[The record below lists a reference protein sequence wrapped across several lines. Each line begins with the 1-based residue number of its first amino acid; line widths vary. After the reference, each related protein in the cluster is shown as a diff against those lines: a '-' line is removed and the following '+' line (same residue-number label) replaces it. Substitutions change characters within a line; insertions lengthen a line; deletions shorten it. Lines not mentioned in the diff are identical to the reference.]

1 MAIRWKLLALLVW
14 LVGGSLFTSPAD
26 AVEYS
31 FITFDV
37 PGGIDTEIL
46 GLNNVGEF
54 VGVYG
59 AATTGFLYSRGVVS
73 TVAFPGADVTVPYG
87 INDSGDI
94 TGYYIAGGVTH
105 GFVRV
110 RDVYTSFDVPTA
122 TQTFGRGINNRREIV
137 GQYTTD
143 TNPNRGFV
151 RLGDTFTTIDSP
163 IGGEITAYGINDAG
177 DIVGYIG
184 VSGSVQTFRLVRG
197 NMELIRF
204 QNNVA
209 TYGLGINNAGDIVG
223 VTCEVICDAAGN
235 TIYVL
240 SGDTFSFVAPPGIFG
255 DAHGINDHGQLA
267 GFYFDAGGRHGFIA
281 TPHGSIRSPAH

>member
-1 MAIRWKLLALLVW
+1 MATRWKLLALL
-14 LVGGSLFTSPAD
+14 LCLIVGLFFTSPAC
-26 AVEYS
+26 AIEYS

-37 PGGIDTEIL
+37 PGGTDTEIL

-59 AATTGFLYSRGVVS
+59 AATTGFVYSGGVVS
-73 TVAFPGADVTVPYG
+73 IVAFPSADVTVPYG

-94 TGYYIAGGVTH
+94 TGYYIAGAAIH

-122 TQTFGRGINNRREIV
+122 TQTFARGINNRREIV

-143 TNPNRGFV
+143 TNTIRGFV
-151 RLGDTFTTIDSP
+151 RSGDTFTTIDSP
-163 IGGEITAYGINDAG
+163 IGGEITAYGISDAG

-204 QNNVA
+204 QDNVA
-209 TYGLGINNAGDIVG
+209 TYGLGINNAGDIIG
-223 VTCEVICDAAGN
+223 ATCEADCGAAA
-235 TIYVL
+235 IYLL
-240 SGDTFSFVAPPGIFG
+240 SRNTFSIITAPGSFG
-255 DAHGINDHGQLA
+255 DAHGINDHGQIA
-267 GFYFDAGGRHGFIA
+267 GFYFDAGGRRGFIA
-281 TPHGSIRSPAH
+281 TPVGRPHGLSH